1 MKMSL
6 SILSLSLFS
15 LSLSLY
21 LYLCI
26 LSQYLSI
33 SLSSRSL
40 TISPPFS
47 LCFFYIPLSACVSRL
62 SIPLYLF
69 VPIYNYISDPSFLLK
84 APHFRHVE

>member
-40 TISPPFS
+40 TISPPPS
-47 LCFFYIPLSACVSRL
+47 LYVSFIYPFLHVSRL